1 MNQKKIQLIV
11 LGDGAVGKTSLLK
24 MYSDK
29 QFTHD
34 HKTTIGLDYVSKIY
48 HSPKGENIQVKIWD
62 TAGQERF
69 HTITHT
75 FYKQANGIIVAY
87 DCTNEKSFQNVKTW
101 ISSIYQHADPNIVK
115 VLAATKI
122 DLKGE
127 RKVTY
132 EQGKNI
138 AEQNNM
144 RFFET
149 SAKENQNVEELMQYM
164 TEAVY
169 NKLFSDDED
178 RGTSIIISKQKPGAS
193 GGKGD
198 KASKGS
204 CCS

>member
-1 MNQKKIQLIV
+1 M
-11 LGDGAVGKTSLLK
+11 
-24 MYSDK
+24 
-29 QFTHD
+29 
-34 HKTTIGLDYVSKIY
+34 
-48 HSPKGENIQVKIWD
+48 
-62 TAGQERF
+62 
-69 HTITHT
+69 
-75 FYKQANGIIVAY
+75 
-87 DCTNEKSFQNVKTW
+87 
-101 ISSIYQHADPNIVK
+101 K
-115 VLAATKI
+115 VLTATKI

-149 SAKENQNVEELMQYM
+149 SAKENENVEELMQYM

-169 NKLFSDDED
+169 SKLFSDDED

>member
-1 MNQKKIQLIV
+1 M
-11 LGDGAVGKTSLLK
+11 
-24 MYSDK
+24 
-29 QFTHD
+29 
-34 HKTTIGLDYVSKIY
+34 
-48 HSPKGENIQVKIWD
+48 
-62 TAGQERF
+62 
-69 HTITHT
+69 
-75 FYKQANGIIVAY
+75 AY

-149 SAKENQNVEELMQYM
+149 SAKEN
-164 TEAVY
+164 
-169 NKLFSDDED
+169 
-178 RGTSIIISKQKPGAS
+178 
-193 GGKGD
+193 
-198 KASKGS
+198 
-204 CCS
+204 